1 MKTDKNYRMPKS
13 VKRMAANFID
23 SQKRGQFK
31 RAMIQAHLFE
41 VSTRSSGKREKD

>member
-13 VKRMAANFID
+13 VKRMADNFVD
-23 SQKRGQFK
+23 PHKRGEFK
-31 RAMIQAHLFE
+31 RAMIKAHLFE

>member
-13 VKRMAANFID
+13 IKRMASNFID
-23 SQKRGQFK
+23 PHKRGQFK

-41 VSTRSSGKREKD
+41 VSTRSSGKKDRD